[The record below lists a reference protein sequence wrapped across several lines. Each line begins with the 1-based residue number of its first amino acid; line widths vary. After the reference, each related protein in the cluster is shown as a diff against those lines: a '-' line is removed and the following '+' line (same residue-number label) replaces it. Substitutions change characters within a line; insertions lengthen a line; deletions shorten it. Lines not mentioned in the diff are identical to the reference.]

1 MRFRGQVNNII
12 LSDVLSPMAK
22 WYHIKLSLANK
33 SLIGFGIALGI
44 IMPGALIIPYH
55 WMDKLVKQGQ
65 IEQAQSEIKPLLAN
79 HFNTNKLQNSIPPLT
94 TDNTDNVKTG
104 HWKTIEENVYKQ
116 ETTSV
121 DIIEPIHKK
130 PTTEKKSSSINIIV
144 KWLAF
149 EQRLTPL
156 VVTETKNDT
165 PPSANATTANNK
177 DEIKI
182 LTPLDKRKDAIKSFK
197 NPFLKE
203 ATAIFLSEKPV
214 KTTFN
219 NAFGSAQ
226 FARGVWANQ
235 GCLVSGCHSKQDKRP
250 ELNFVEN
257 QLIGIIYVKLPS
269 EQTELTLSFNKMF
282 IIIGGS
288 IAALLALITFYFITH
303 RIYLEPVR
311 ILRDAADQV
320 IIPSQLSLLS
330 NGKEVMLETVS
341 DPPVAYSDPWE
352 AAMHITSQIKTG
364 DEYQRLGQ
372 AFNQMLSRMKL
383 SQSTLQKN
391 NQALD
396 AKLTEMAE
404 KNVELYE
411 SNRLRSEFLANV
423 SHELRTPLNA
433 IIGFAEILKE
443 QTDPTEQKKMRYVSN
458 VLESGKNLLTTVN
471 DLLDL
476 AKLEAGKFQMHWEL
490 CSIGDLAEVLI
501 NFSRPLAEK
510 KELTVISKV
519 HEDMAMIHTDTGKL
533 QQILFNLLTNAI
545 KFTPTNGTIHID
557 AQLISD
563 GKWFTV
569 HIIDNGC
576 GIAKEDHSKIFE
588 KFRQLDGSVTREQ
601 SGTGLGLAIVKEL
614 TERMGGT
621 ITVKS
626 AIDEGA
632 TFTIMLPSGKEN
644 MPKFFTPKASKL

>member
-1 MRFRGQVNNII
+1 
-12 LSDVLSPMAK
+12 MAK

-33 SLIGFGIALGI
+33 SLIGFGIALAI

-65 IEQAQSEIKPLLAN
+65 IEQAQSEIQHVLAN
-79 HFNTNKLQNSIPPLT
+79 HFNTKDLHSSAPPPLT
-94 TDNTDNVKTG
+94 TDNTNNVKTG
-104 HWKTIEENVYKQ
+104 HWKTTEENIYTQ
-116 ETTSV
+116 ETTPV
-121 DIIEPIHKK
+121 DFIDPIHKK
-130 PTTEKKSSSINIIV
+130 PTIVKKSTSINIIV

-149 EQRLTPL
+149 EHLLTPL
-156 VVTETKNDT
+156 VTTNTQNASEPPTSKTITDT
-165 PPSANATTANNK
+165 NENK
-177 DEIKI
+177 TKI
-182 LTPLDKRKDAIKSFK
+182 LTPNDKRKVAINAFK

-203 ATAIFLSEKPV
+203 ATINFLSEDPV
-214 KTTFN
+214 KDKFN
-219 NAFGSAQ
+219 NTYGSAQ
-226 FARGVWANQ
+226 FARGVWADQ
-235 GCLVSGCHSKQDKRP
+235 GCLTSGCHSKQVERP

-288 IAALLALITFYFITH
+288 IATLLALITFYFITQ
-303 RIYLEPVR
+303 RIYLEPMR

-320 IIPSQLSLLS
+320 IIPSQVTLF
-330 NGKEVMLETVS
+330 S
-341 DPPVAYSDPWE
+341 DDEAMQDDIERPSISYDDPWE

-364 DEYQRLGQ
+364 DEYERLGQ

-404 KNVELYE
+404 KNVKLYE
-411 SNRLRSEFLANV
+411 SNQLRSEFLANV

-433 IIGFAEILKE
+433 IIGFAEILKD
-443 QTDPTEQKKMRYVSN
+443 QTDPTEQKKMLYVSN
-458 VLESGKNLLTTVN
+458 VLASGKNLLTTVN

-476 AKLEAGKFQMHWEL
+476 AKLEVGKFQMHWEL

-510 KELTVISKV
+510 KELTVTSKV
-519 HEDMAMIHTDTGKL
+519 PKDMATVNTDTGKL

-545 KFTPTNGTIHID
+545 KFTSNNGTIDIK
-557 AQLISD
+557 AQLID
-563 GKWFTV
+563 DNKWFSV
-569 HIIDNGC
+569 QISDSGC
-576 GIAKEDHSKIFE
+576 GIAQEDHLKIFE

-614 TERMGGT
+614 TERMGGI
-621 ITVKS
+621 ITVES
-626 AIDEGA
+626 ALEEGA
-632 TFTIMLPSGKEN
+632 KFTIKLPSGEEN
-644 MPKFFTPKASKL
+644 MPKFFVPKPSKL